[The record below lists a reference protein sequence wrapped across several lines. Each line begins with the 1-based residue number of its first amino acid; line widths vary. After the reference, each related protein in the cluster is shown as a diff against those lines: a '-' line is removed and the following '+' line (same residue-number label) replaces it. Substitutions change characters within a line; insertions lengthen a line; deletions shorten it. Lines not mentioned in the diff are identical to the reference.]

1 MAPTWLG
8 AALLSGCAGWPFGT
22 TAPLGTEAPAP
33 IVAASPLPNAAAA
46 SDSGTATSAAPA
58 APAAAPAVEAPVP
71 ASPPPPAAPPPPAEP
86 PLPPVDASTRASFDE
101 AVRML
106 KAGRLPEAER
116 AFRALAEKQPQL
128 GGVYANLGLIHRKA
142 GRLQESATALQRAVE
157 LSPKQAS
164 YHNQLGIT
172 WRALGRFDHAR
183 KAYETAIELD
193 PAYAGALVNLAILN
207 DLYLGEP
214 ARAAELYA
222 RRGTAA
228 GGGSHD
234 QQVARRAEEPQGRPE
249 GGRVGAGARTGRGT
263 GDSDPCDGHAA
274 AQGEGMTTTTKASSE
289 DLDEGHRLRCSEAAT
304 AAQRR
309 AVVAARAGRGRAARL
324 GAAGRT
330 RTGPRRPRAH
340 ADHRQPRVAQGAVHR
355 AVEEASAR
363 QHGRARRYRRCRGSA
378 GADRPRRA
386 APAGELRRADPRRR
400 GRRGEACCRCCPRI
414 AAAPAPAPR

>member
-1 MAPTWLG
+1 M
-8 AALLSGCAGWPFGT
+8 
-22 TAPLGTEAPAP
+22 
-33 IVAASPLPNAAAA
+33 
-46 SDSGTATSAAPA
+46 
-58 APAAAPAVEAPVP
+58 
-71 ASPPPPAAPPPPAEP
+71 
-86 PLPPVDASTRASFDE
+86 DASTRASFDE

-228 GGGSHD
+228 GRSSDD
-234 QQVARRAEEPQGRPE
+234 QQVARGTEEPQGRPE

-274 AQGEGMTTTTKASSE
+274 AQGEGMTTTTKASAKTSMKAIAF
-289 DLDEGHRLRCSEAAT
+289 AAAKQPPRRN
-304 AAQRR
+304 AAPWWLLG
-309 AVVAARAGRGRAARL
+309 AGRGRAARL

-378 GADRPRRA
+378 GADRPRRT